1 MEKKIEKVAVDM
13 HADRLEDDLKQYE
26 AKALELGAN
35 KAMAI
40 PVDTIPVDERVTLK
54 CQIPRCF
61 GYGVSAHCPPNT
73 LKPAELREH
82 LQKYQ
87 WAIFF
92 IKEVPPE
99 VIVRDKATIKER
111 VAAYQNVFKIV
122 SEVES
127 MAFYDGHYLAF
138 GFGAGSCRHTYC
150 GLQENCQAMTGAKC
164 RFSILAR
171 PSMEAVGID
180 VYKLAT
186 SVGWDIYPIGS
197 NAKPEAVPKGSL
209 AGIVIIQ

>member
-1 MEKKIEKVAVDM
+1 MGKTLGKITVDM
-13 HADRLEDDLKQYE
+13 HEGRLRED
-26 AKALELGAN
+26 LERYSE
-35 KAMAI
+35 KAMEMGASKVAI
-40 PVDTIPVDERVTLK
+40 VQTGEIPVDERVTLK

-73 LKPAELREH
+73 LKPAELREI
-82 LQKYQ
+82 LKKYK

-92 IKEVPPE
+92 IKDIPPE

-111 VAAYQNVFKIV
+111 VAAYQDVYKIV
-122 SEVES
+122 NEVES

-150 GLQENCQAMTGAKC
+150 GQQENCLAVEGKRC
-164 RFSILAR
+164 RFSLLSR

-180 VYKLAT
+180 VYRMVALA
-186 SVGWDIYPIGS
+186 GWEIYPIGS
-197 NAKPEAVPKGSL
+197 GAKPGDIPKGTL
-209 AGIVIIQ
+209 AGLVIVQ